1 MILISGSIL
10 SYNTSLPVIFQ
21 FMKASMSPLVAKKF
35 WIQDALFN
43 TLALLQLIAY
53 LLTSASFPARIDC
66 QLRTLPYES

>member
-1 MILISGSIL
+1 
-10 SYNTSLPVIFQ
+10 
-21 FMKASMSPLVAKKF
+21 MKASMSPLVAKKF